1 MHIPAIMK
9 PRRLIVDKFQGT
21 YEQLQNQL
29 AHTGIGG
36 VWRDLENH
44 KQYVANTG
52 AILNWWQSTKTVYF
66 QGGPP
71 AAKEELKAAFFAVN
85 QKEVRPCKI

>member
-1 MHIPAIMK
+1 MHIRAIMK
-9 PRRLIVDKFQGT
+9 RRMIVIKFYGY

-29 AHTGIGG
+29 ALTGIGG
-36 VWRDLENH
+36 VWRDFGNQ
-44 KQYVANTG
+44 KQYVTNTG

-71 AAKEELKAAFFAVN
+71 AAKEELKAAFITVN
-85 QKEVRPCKI
+85 SKEIPLL

>member
-1 MHIPAIMK
+1 VIK
-9 PRRLIVDKFQGT
+9 YYGS
-21 YEQLQNQL
+21 YEELQNLL
-29 AHTGIGG
+29 ALTGIGG
-36 VWRDLENH
+36 VWRDLGNQ

-71 AAKEELKAAFFAVN
+71 ATKEELKAAFFAVTS
-85 QKEVRPCKI
+85 KEEVRACRI

>member
-1 MHIPAIMK
+1 VI
-9 PRRLIVDKFQGT
+9 KFYGS
-21 YEQLQNQL
+21 YEGLQKLL
-29 AHTGIGG
+29 AFTGIGG

-52 AILNWWQSTKTVYF
+52 AILNWWRSTKTVYF

-71 AAKEELKAAFFAVN
+71 AAKEELEAAVFAVN
-85 QKEVRPCKI
+85 QKELPL

>member
-1 MHIPAIMK
+1 
-9 PRRLIVDKFQGT
+9 LIVIKFYGS
-21 YEQLQNQL
+21 YEGLQNLL
-29 AHTGIGG
+29 ALTGIGG
-36 VWRDLENH
+36 VWRDFGNH

-71 AAKEELKAAFFAVN
+71 AAKEELEAAFFAMN
-85 QKEVRPCKI
+85 QKEVRPCRI